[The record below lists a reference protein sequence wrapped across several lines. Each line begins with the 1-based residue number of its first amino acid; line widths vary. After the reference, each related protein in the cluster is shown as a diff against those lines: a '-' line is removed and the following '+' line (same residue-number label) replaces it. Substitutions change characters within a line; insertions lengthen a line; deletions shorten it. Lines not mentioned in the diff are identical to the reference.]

1 MPTGGALL
9 GRGVRF
15 REVLFLCAC
24 LWWYAY
30 AAPTRAA
37 AANSSDARE
46 GVREVVQSA
55 LLEFVGKPANKEL
68 DHVDLGAKLTAKGL
82 EQHFPLEACVH
93 LRYSCCVH
101 LPFSCCWS
109 GLACDECSPGAG
121 NEAQAARK
129 RWRSLVF
136 RVRRAQEVRFP
147 FACVHAREPAVVC
160 S

>member
-1 MPTGGALL
+1 MPTGRALL

-15 REVLFLCAC
+15 RGVLFLCAS

-30 AAPTRAA
+30 AAPACAA
-37 AANSSDARE
+37 AASSSDARE

-82 EQHFPLEACVH
+82 EPHFPLEACAA
-93 LRYSCCVH
+93 LRVNCVH
-101 LPFSCCWS
+101 LPNSCCWS
-109 GLACDECSPGAG
+109 GLACDECIPGAG
-121 NEAQAARK
+121 NETQAARK
-129 RWRSLVF
+129 RWRSHVL

-147 FACVHAREPAVVC
+147 FARVHAREPAVVC